1 METIATLASTGNGT
15 HDFLAVLWFLLIAVL
30 LLGYFILDGFDLGS
44 GILYPFVA
52 KGDQEKALVRRAVG
66 PVWDGNEVWLLT
78 GGGALFAA
86 FAPAYATSFSGFY
99 LAIILVLFGLIF
111 RAVAIEYRGRDAK
124 WKKFW
129 DTAFFL
135 GSFLPALL
143 FGAAIGNVIGGVAL
157 VGAGGIVQS
166 ASGAVAFSDLAVG
179 DYAGGF
185 FSLLNPFA
193 LLCAIMGLVAF
204 ITQGAAWL
212 ALKAPVGSAVH
223 QRAVKARS
231 VFNIIELIA
240 FVLVTAFFF
249 LFVAGTF
256 EGRTGMLFAYIF
268 GVVFVAG
275 WIIARLFINKG
286 NDLMSFLAS
295 NIIPIALIG
304 ITAAS
309 LFPNMIPA
317 AANPAG
323 AVTYFL
329 APGADVVADS
339 ITIFSAANSQL
350 CLTAMTIITCIG
362 LPLVLVYHIII
373 YRTFRGRVKEDEL
386 EY

>member
-1 METIATLASTGNGT
+1 MDAILTTGSAVHDGLAI
-15 HDFLAVLWFLLIAVL
+15 LWFLLIGVL

-52 KGDQEKALVRRAVG
+52 KGDHEKALVRRAVG
-66 PVWDGNEVWLLT
+66 PLWDGNEVWLLT

-111 RAVAIEYRGRDAK
+111 RAVSIEYRGRDSK

-135 GSFLPALL
+135 GSAIPALL

-157 VGAGGIVQS
+157 VGTGS
-166 ASGAVAFSDLAVG
+166 ATQIANGFAIG

-212 ALKAPVGSAVH
+212 ALKAPEGSPVH

-231 VFNIIELIA
+231 TFNIIELIVFA
-240 FVLVTAFFF
+240 LVTVFFF
-249 LFVAGTF
+249 VFVYPTF
-256 EGRTGMLFAYIF
+256 SGRTGMPVAFVFAAIF
-268 GVVFVAG
+268 VVG
-275 WIIARLFINKG
+275 WLLARLFMNQRK
-286 NDLMSFLAS
+286 DLMSFLAS

-304 ITAAS
+304 MTAAS

-317 AANPAG
+317 ADNPMG
-323 AVTYFL
+323 AVTYFF
-329 APGADVVADS
+329 ATGADIPGDS

-362 LPLVLVYHIII
+362 LPLVLIYHIII
-373 YRTFRGRVKEDEL
+373 YRTFRGRIKEDEL